1 LGFGGYE
8 FLAQGITTAATMGLI
23 ALVTYTTTTGA
34 QRTTVEVMAN
44 RNTIRLN
51 KLHAYFGW
59 GCMLISLPFAVV
71 PFTEEGDW
79 LLFVMSPLMIVGF
92 GGSGYYFLS
101 YYYRHR
107 VSWDQDAFTLT
118 TRNGVTT
125 TLRWADV
132 MAASHQPSSGF
143 LLLYTTMGYTKSVPI

>member
-1 LGFGGYE
+1 
-8 FLAQGITTAATMGLI
+8 
-23 ALVTYTTTTGA
+23 
-34 QRTTVEVMAN
+34 
-44 RNTIRLN
+44 
-51 KLHAYFGW
+51 
-59 GCMLISLPFAVV
+59 MLISLPFAVV

-107 VSWDQDAFTLT
+107 VSWDRDAFTLT

-132 MAASHQPSSGF
+132 TAASHQPSSGF
-143 LLLYTTMGYTKSVPI
+143 LLLYTTMGVQKISAHMNGLRAFRIALREQTNLNPQLPI